1 MLKQRLIPTLLLR
14 DNRLVK
20 GVNFDNY
27 RETGNPVSA
36 ARIYNAQ
43 YVDELIIIDIDA
55 TNEQRSFSSVI
66 IDKISKECFMPLTI
80 GGGINSIKVIR
91 DLVLKGADKVVI
103 NSAVFDNNSLISK
116 AANIFGKQCIVVGI
130 DVKNEMGAYRVYR
143 NSGKV
148 LCDVEL
154 IDHVKNVEQMGAGE
168 IFINNISNDGKME
181 GYDLN
186 LINLLTS
193 NSNLP
198 IIACGG
204 AGNFKHLSEAY
215 SKTNVSG
222 LAMASIF
229 HFGDNNPI
237 RARAFLKNN
246 KINLKNI

>member
-14 DNRLVK
+14 NNRLVK

-27 RETGNPVSA
+27 RETGNPISA

-55 TNEQRSFSSVI
+55 TNEKRSFSGEI
-66 IDKISKECFMPLTI
+66 IEKISKECFMPLTI
-80 GGGINSIKVIR
+80 GGGINSISKIR
-91 DLVLKGADKVVI
+91 ELVSKGADKVVI
-103 NSAVFDNNSLISK
+103 NSAVFLNETLITEG
-116 AANIFGKQCIVVGI
+116 ANMFGKQCIVVGI
-130 DVKNEMGAYRVYR
+130 DVRNDNGRYTLFR
-143 NSGKV
+143 NSGMVK
-148 LCDVEL
+148 CDVGL
-154 IDHVKNVEQMGAGE
+154 IDHLKRVEELGAGE

-181 GYDLN
+181 GYDLE
-186 LINLLTS
+186 LINFLTS
-193 NSNLP
+193 NTNLP

-204 AGNFKHLSEAY
+204 AGNFKHLADAY
-215 SKTNVSG
+215 SKTQVSG

-237 RARAFLKNN
+237 RARSFLKNN